1 MQVLDVDGGGGPTG
15 NHSVAMQSLSDHGKS
30 EAFMKIR
37 AEITFPIL
45 TAFKSS
51 LQR

>member
-1 MQVLDVDGGGGPTG
+1 MQVLDVDGGGGGPTG

-37 AEITFPIL
+37 AEITFL
-45 TAFKSS
+45 S
-51 LQR
+51 

>member
-1 MQVLDVDGGGGPTG
+1 MQVLDVDGGGLTG

-37 AEITFPIL
+37 AEITFL
-45 TAFKSS
+45 S
-51 LQR
+51 